1 MNIDSTAAMVSLK
14 KGIRIMKKRKILFL
28 FAFLL
33 LIVLSRVTITIAN
46 NSIAAGLEKQLVKC
60 PLPPDTRILDSI
72 SIAGKMEG
80 NGNGMQWFGAML
92 VESELDEEALRAW
105 YENQIPDAEY
115 ILVCRQETPY
125 VFEYRDYTFD
135 NFDASQKCYMIRL
148 EKYSICG
155 CEDSL
160 WEAFLNS
167 DIRGH

>member
-1 MNIDSTAAMVSLK
+1 
-14 KGIRIMKKRKILFL
+14 
-28 FAFLL
+28 
-33 LIVLSRVTITIAN
+33 
-46 NSIAAGLEKQLVKC
+46 
-60 PLPPDTRILDSI
+60 
-72 SIAGKMEG
+72 MEG

-105 YENQIPDAEY
+105 YESQIPDAEY

-125 VFEYRDYTFD
+125 IFEYSEYAFD
-135 NFDASQKCYMIRL
+135 NFDVSQKCYMIRL

-167 DIRGH
+167 DLRGH